1 MNKIKSFYKAFEDRF
16 RGPRE
21 LILERLKVYL
31 PLIEPL
37 KSLYPDNRAID
48 LGCGRGEWLQ
58 LIDSNGFKAHGV
70 DIDEAMVENAK
81 EFGLSVELRDALEY
95 LKSLSDNSVS
105 IVTAFHLAEHIS
117 FDTLQ
122 GLIIE
127 SLRVLKPA
135 GLMILETPNPEN
147 VAVGSSTFYLDPT
160 HLKPLPL
167 AFLSYLPE
175 YYGFAR
181 VNVFRLNGTVIDD
194 SNISLLSIINGVS
207 PDYSVIAQ
215 KKASPS
221 MLKEFDGEFYKKL
234 GVSLEEL
241 AIRYEQMRHV
251 QQEQEVA
258 AQLLVIQ
265 KREDQEKAKQFQQLQ
280 IEAHQ
285 IAAEQ
290 ARVYTERERTLHQNI
305 QNAQQALHDRE
316 KEWSDREK
324 ELISL
329 ISQSDNKRL
338 QESADLMR
346 ALAEREQEFGE
357 RQLQAMQAAEQEK
370 AETLRMHAEREG
382 TLQQQLA
389 DLMRALAERE
399 QEFGERQLQAMQAAE
414 QEKAETLRMHAERE
428 GALQQQLADLMR
440 ALAERE
446 QEFGERQLQA
456 MQAAEQEKA
465 ETLRMHA
472 EREGALQQQLADLMR
487 ALAEREQEF
496 GERQLQAMQAAEQ
509 EKAETLRM
517 HAEREG
523 ALQQQLADLMR
534 ALAEREQE
542 FGERQLQAMRAA
554 EQEKAETLRMHAERE
569 GALQQQL
576 ADLMRALAEREQEFG
591 ERQLQAMRA
600 AEQEKAETLRMHAER
615 EGTWHYELD
624 QHLQLLQKQCDD
636 LLAQHQRLEQFR
648 QAANA
653 VEVNLKQQLQTE
665 RQTVM
670 QIQQVIDSLN
680 GELYDIRSSFSW
692 LLTAPFRKLVGLF
705 KTVEPLTAAA
715 TSTRVMFVHIP
726 IEPSN
731 QFFTSRHQLIRMDN
745 VGKSTSTFRDN
756 VTTAS
761 TLDELISFHDEQFV
775 RCAYQA
781 VLGRTPDSEGLDY
794 YLHRL
799 RTGVPKIQIL
809 AQLRLSEE
817 GKAHAAQVSGL
828 DPAIQRYQRGR
839 YPLIGWMF
847 RLLNDAESNHP
858 IENKIRSIENQ
869 LYVLNAGL
877 CQCVTQQIKSA
888 AVGGEPF
895 ISGHAS
901 VAKTSALDEVINAS
915 RQNGENASPSDLHI
929 DTVLQCIREEIK
941 SVAVGGEPFI
951 SGHAS
956 VAKTSALDEVI
967 NASRQNGENAS
978 RGDLHISAVLQCIR
992 EEIKSVAVGGEPFI
1006 SGHASVAK
1014 TSALDEV
1021 INASRQNGENASRGD
1036 LHIETI
1042 LQRIREEI
1050 KNIEP

>member
-357 RQLQAMQAAEQEK
+357 RQLQAMQ
-370 AETLRMHAEREG
+370 
-382 TLQQQLA
+382 
-389 DLMRALAERE
+389 
-399 QEFGERQLQAMQAAE
+399 
-414 QEKAETLRMHAERE
+414 
-428 GALQQQLADLMR
+428 
-440 ALAERE
+440 
-446 QEFGERQLQA
+446 
-456 MQAAEQEKA
+456 
-465 ETLRMHA
+465 
-472 EREGALQQQLADLMR
+472 
-487 ALAEREQEF
+487 
-496 GERQLQAMQAAEQ
+496 
-509 EKAETLRM
+509 
-517 HAEREG
+517 
-523 ALQQQLADLMR
+523 
-534 ALAEREQE
+534 
-542 FGERQLQAMRAA
+542 
-554 EQEKAETLRMHAERE
+554 
-569 GALQQQL
+569 
-576 ADLMRALAEREQEFG
+576 
-591 ERQLQAMRA
+591 A

-1006 SGHASVAK
+1006 SGHASV
-1014 TSALDEV
+1014 
-1021 INASRQNGENASRGD
+1021 
-1036 LHIETI
+1036 
-1042 LQRIREEI
+1042 
-1050 KNIEP
+1050 